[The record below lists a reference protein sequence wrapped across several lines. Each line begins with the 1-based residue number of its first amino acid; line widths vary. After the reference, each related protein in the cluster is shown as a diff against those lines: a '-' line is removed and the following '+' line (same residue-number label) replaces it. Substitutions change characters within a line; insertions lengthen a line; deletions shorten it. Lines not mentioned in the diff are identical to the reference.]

1 MSDII
6 PGMNEII
13 RHIEKLEKENKTLK
27 ESIVNLCNNNNEIQ
41 KLLEST
47 KKEFEDY
54 RKSVQA
60 MYKNEKYSSDEE
72 DFDPY
77 KLYK

>member
-41 KLLEST
+41 KQLENIQ
-47 KKEFEDY
+47 KDY
-54 RKSVQA
+54 ECYRQGVQA
-60 MYKNEKYSSDEE
+60 MYKNCKNN
-72 DFDPY
+72 
-77 KLYK
+77 

>member
-47 KKEFEDY
+47 QKEFECY
-54 RKSVQA
+54 RQGVQA
-60 MYKNEKYSSDEE
+60 MYKNEKLI
-72 DFDPY
+72 
-77 KLYK
+77 K